1 MKLTLIGIGCGNPEH
16 LTLEAVAALNRAD
29 LILLPDKGAEKA
41 ALAHLRQTI
50 LGRHLG
56 ATGVRTATFAMPRRG
71 KAQGYRAGVDDWHDA
86 IAACWR
92 KAIAEAG
99 AGADGH
105 RPDHVALLV
114 WGDPSLY
121 DSSLRIAARLDPAP
135 EIRVVPG
142 VTSLSMLTAAHAV
155 PLNALGASVAIL
167 PARILRES
175 GWPEGIDRLAVFLDD
190 GTTLATLPNDCRI
203 WWGAYLGM
211 AEQALLAG
219 RLGDLRV
226 RLGALRAGL
235 RARHGW
241 IMDLYLIQRGEAF

>member
-1 MKLTLIGIGCGNPEH
+1 MKLSLIGIGCGNPAH
-16 LTLEAVAALNRAD
+16 LTLEAIAAINAAD
-29 LILLPDKGAEKA
+29 LILLPEKGAEKA
-41 ALAHLRQTI
+41 ALAGLRQAILGAHLRNPSA
-50 LGRHLG
+50 LLR
-56 ATGVRTATFAMPRRG
+56 AFAMPQRR
-71 KAQGYRAGVDDWHDA
+71 KDQGYLQGVSDWHDE
-86 IAACWR
+86 IAACWQ
-92 KAIAEAG
+92 AEIAAAG
-99 AGADGH
+99 NPA
-105 RPDHVALLV
+105 HVALLV

-219 RLGDLRV
+219 RLGDLRAH
-226 RLGALRAGL
+226 LGALRAGL

-241 IMDLYLIQRGEAF
+241 IMDLYLIQRSETF